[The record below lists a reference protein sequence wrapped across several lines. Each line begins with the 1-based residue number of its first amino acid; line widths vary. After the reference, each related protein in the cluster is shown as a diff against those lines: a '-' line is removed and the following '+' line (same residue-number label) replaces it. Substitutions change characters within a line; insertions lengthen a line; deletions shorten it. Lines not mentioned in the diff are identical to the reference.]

1 MHVMRYLTRARM
13 PPPKL
18 THDRLFQ
25 MRVSQAFLTMLDD
38 WRRTQTPIPSRA
50 EAVRF
55 LVETAISS
63 IKPRKNVPK

>member
-1 MHVMRYLTRARM
+1 
-13 PPPKL
+13 
-18 THDRLFQ
+18 
-25 MRVSQAFLTMLDD
+25 MLDD